1 MTDRSMWE
9 RIGAIGCQLPATET
23 VRLSHPA
30 VRLFA
35 KMECANPSG
44 SAKDRAAY
52 WILREAIK
60 RGEITRGTTVV
71 ESSSGNFALS
81 LAYFCGRLQIPFIP
95 VLDSN
100 VNARTERA
108 LRRSCDR
115 VEKVASDDEAG
126 GFLLSRL
133 NRVGELLAEID
144 DAYWPDQYSNA
155 DGAHGHYKLTGAEL
169 TQSLRRIDYLFVG
182 LGTGATAAGLS
193 QRITE
198 SSPGATVIAVDVEG
212 SVILGGEPR
221 RRYIPGI
228 GSGIRPPLVDKAV
241 ISDSV
246 IISELDGA
254 IGCHLFFRDHGI
266 LAGGSTGCVYAAINR
281 CFSGYRGRPPVVA
294 FLCADRGGP
303 YLDTVYNPLW
313 VTANLRPSGGRPPG
327 GMSRLPH

>member
-1 MTDRSMWE
+1 MTDRSMTE
-9 RIGAIGCQLPATET
+9 RIEVIGRHLGRTKT
-23 VRLSHPA
+23 VRLRHPA

-35 KMECANPSG
+35 KMECANPTG

-52 WILREAIK
+52 QILRGAIE

-81 LAYFCGRLQIPFIP
+81 LAFFCRMLKIPFVP

-100 VNARTERA
+100 VNASTEQA

-115 VEKVASDDEAG
+115 VEKVTRDDAAG

-133 NRVGELLAEID
+133 NRVGELMAEID

-155 DGAHGHYKLTGAEL
+155 DGAHGHYELTGAEL
-169 TQSLRRIDYLFVG
+169 AESLRQIDYLFVG
-182 LGTGATAAGLS
+182 VGTGATVAGLS
-193 QRITE
+193 QRIAE
-198 SSPGATVIAVDVEG
+198 SSPGVTVIAVDVEG
-212 SVILGGEPR
+212 SVILGGQPR

-228 GSGIRPPLVDKAV
+228 GSSIRPPLVDKAV

-246 IISELDGA
+246 IVSELDEA
-254 IGCHLFFRDHGI
+254 TGCQLFLRDQGI
-266 LAGGSTGCVYAAINR
+266 LAGGSTGGVYAAVNR
-281 CFSGYRGRPPVVA
+281 YFSGYRGRPPVVA

-303 YLDTVYNPLW
+303 YLDTVYNRQW
-313 VTANLRPSGGRPPG
+313 VAANLGPRLAGG
-327 GMSRLPH
+327 